1 MNNVANCFNG
11 TCHCLFCF
19 AFFFFVR
26 TWREC
31 SSSGPAHLEL
41 EDEVGHE
48 DPGQGH
54 QEPPAHNTQRIWCRK
69 YDPRRTCRRGMLT
82 SVPAC
87 GPVIISCVL
96 CPVFT
101 YIQVQIY
108 WLDICGPM
116 LLPGDHE
123 LKVRAIEEGK
133 IQKKRQRSS
142 RLFEGQN
149 LLNSLPCKLFCT
161 TRMWRIEWIQCF
173 FQIVLVQFILFFKQ
187 SS

>member
-1 MNNVANCFNG
+1 MKQLVSCFTAEAASELFPLIKLTCCGFLHTKAAVCRYELLRILDGWSNYKWTNCFNG

-108 WLDICGPM
+108 
-116 LLPGDHE
+116 
-123 LKVRAIEEGK
+123 
-133 IQKKRQRSS
+133 
-142 RLFEGQN
+142 
-149 LLNSLPCKLFCT
+149 
-161 TRMWRIEWIQCF
+161 
-173 FQIVLVQFILFFKQ
+173 
-187 SS
+187 